1 MALITRVARLFRAD
15 LHAVLDRLEEP
26 ETLLRQALRDME
38 EAQGRDEQR
47 LKLLD
52 QALAQAVTRAADL
65 RETLDAAE
73 AQLSASLQAGQDDL
87 ARAVIRRRLEA
98 DHAIKAL
105 ARRRAELEA
114 AHTELAARVR
124 EDRSHLEAMRQKV
137 EVLAE
142 PDSVAHPSRPWEDF
156 GMGAHVTVQAAD
168 VELALL
174 AAKQSRPVT
183 GPVTGPM
190 PGKVQP

>member
-26 ETLLRQALRDME
+26 ETLLRQALREME

-98 DHAIKAL
+98 EQALKAL

-124 EDRSHLEAMRQKV
+124 EDRLRLEAMRQKV

-142 PDSVAHPSRPWEDF
+142 PGPVAHPLRPWDDL
-156 GMGAHVTVQAAD
+156 GLGVHLGVDAAD

-174 AAKQSRPVT
+174 AVKQGRPGT
-183 GPVTGPM
+183 GGTRS
-190 PGKVQP
+190 

>member
-26 ETLLRQALRDME
+26 ETLLRQALREME

-52 QALAQAVTRAADL
+52 QALAQAVTRTADL

-73 AQLSASLQAGQDDL
+73 AQLAACLQAGQDDL

-98 DHAIKAL
+98 EQALKAL
-105 ARRRAELEA
+105 TRRRAELEA

-124 EDRSHLEAMRQKV
+124 EDRSRLEAMRQKV

-142 PDSVAHPSRPWEDF
+142 PDPAAHPSRPWEDL
-156 GMGAHVTVQAAD
+156 GLGAHVGVQAAD

-174 AAKQSRPVT
+174 AAKQSRPVSGGT
-183 GPVTGPM
+183 
-190 PGKVQP
+190 QP

>member
-26 ETLLRQALRDME
+26 ETLLRQALREME
-38 EAQGRDEQR
+38 EAQGRDEHR

-52 QALAQAVTRAADL
+52 QALVQSATRASDL
-65 RETLDAAE
+65 RETIEAAE
-73 AQLSASLQAGQDDL
+73 AQLVASLEAGQDGL

-98 DHAIKAL
+98 ERALKAL
-105 ARRRAELEA
+105 IRRRSELEA

-124 EDRSHLEAMRQKV
+124 EDRSRLEAMRQKA

-142 PDSVAHPSRPWEDF
+142 PDPAAHQTRPWEDL
-156 GMGAHVTVQAAD
+156 GLGAHAGVEAAD

-174 AAKQSRPVT
+174 AAKQSRPIDR
-183 GPVTGPM
+183 GA
-190 PGKVQP
+190 QS

>member
-26 ETLLRQALRDME
+26 ETLLRQALREME

-52 QALAQAVTRAADL
+52 QALAQAATRAADL
-65 RETLDAAE
+65 RETLAAAE
-73 AQLSASLQAGQDDL
+73 AQLAACLRAGQDDL

-98 DHAIKAL
+98 EQALKAL
-105 ARRRAELEA
+105 TRRRAELEA

-124 EDRSHLEAMRQKV
+124 EDRSRLEAMRQKV

-142 PDSVAHPSRPWEDF
+142 PDAVAHPSRPWEDL
-156 GMGAHVTVQAAD
+156 GLGAHVGVQAAD

-183 GPVTGPM
+183 GGT
-190 PGKVQP
+190 QP